1 MITDHKVFKKLA
13 GLALDDFRDKPTSLT
28 DGQKEASSILWASA
42 DGHCKIGIW
51 ECEPGHFT
59 ADRTAAGEYCHIIKG
74 KATVT
79 MVNGDKPREIEA
91 GDLLVL
97 PQGWKGEWIIHEQMR
112 KLFVI
117 DASPNF

>member
-1 MITDHKVFKKLA
+1 MTDHKVFKKQA
-13 GLALDDFRDKPTSLT
+13 GLELNDFKDKPTALT
-28 DGQKEASSILWASA
+28 DGQKEASSILWTSA

-51 ECEPGHFT
+51 ECPPGHFT
-59 ADRTAAGEYCHIIKG
+59 ADRSAAGEYCHIIKG

-79 MVNGDKPREIEA
+79 MLDGNNQREIQA

-97 PQGWKGEWIIHEQMR
+97 PQGWKGEWIIHEHMR

-117 DASPNF
+117 HASPNL